1 MSVRTISELIPDQLP
16 GFVRDEAPLFETFL
30 KAYYEFSEQE
40 NEALGAMRHLED
52 NFDID
57 EASLEFVEY
66 FRREVINEIPE
77 SALADPR
84 LLVKNIRQLYKAKGS
99 QNAYKFLFRLLYDA
113 DVEFFYPGE
122 KILRASDGRWTTQT
136 TVRLQLTQGSA
147 TNLGGE
153 TIIASG
159 GARAVVEDFITTS
172 VGGVSVITARLSSV
186 SGTFSNDETFQTPD
200 SSIQGTIFA
209 TIGPINTIDIIDGGG
224 QHQAGDVVAISG
236 ADGLSARGIVAT
248 DADDSAIQFDIVS
261 GGSGYRANVIYSTTQ
276 SAGNFDNPAITGGSG
291 QGASFR
297 VVSITDT
304 QNLDINTDFIS
315 DMQNVLIGSD
325 PFSAGAIGA
334 NANPTLASSN
344 AFSQLQ
350 NALTFDTTG
359 SIGSISEIEVL
370 DPGFG
375 YSSLP
380 TVAPVD
386 YVVQDLIGDDF
397 PDDTG
402 VGGFKGSNAVIVAN
416 NMPGAITSVTITSG
430 GTGYNRNKIATIS
443 NLTTANT
450 FNASGTPNPTA
461 VSNTIGF
468 YSDTSKGIL
477 SSDSKLQDN
486 FYYQQFS
493 YVLRTPVN
501 LSVYRA
507 VIDKLLHPG
516 GTKLFAEYQIVSE
529 INLGTAVAIN
539 PDVEINLESE
549 LDVTPLATNIEVIAA
564 EIIIRSPIESGPADL
579 GAIPTVEDAYI
590 TFALSDVGNIDNV
603 EAFGTPEVVLTIEL
617 DGIASTANVSEDDQ
631 IVLGLII
638 RKEVGQEIASTAA
651 FGTAELKLSI
661 EEVGAIASTAV
672 VTSGTV
678 TGFPTEPELIT
689 FVEDVTIPTTTL
701 LGGSNPIAPLED
713 VELNASPFSSDGDIG
728 TPITS
733 DLAGSDINTVLTD
746 ALKPITV
753 SHVTP

>member
-1 MSVRTISELIPDQLP
+1 MSVRSISELIPDQLP
-16 GFVRDEAPLFETFL
+16 GFVRDEAPLFESFL

-52 NFDID
+52 NFDIED
-57 EASLEFVEY
+57 ASLDFVEY

-84 LLVKNIRQLYKAKGS
+84 ILVKNIRQLYKAKGS

-122 KILRASDGRWTTQT
+122 QILRASDGRWTTQT

-153 TIIASG
+153 TIIAAG
-159 GARAVVEDFITTS
+159 GARAVVEDFVATS
-172 VGGVSVITARLSSV
+172 VSGVSVITARLSSV

-200 SSIQGTIFA
+200 ASIQGTIFA
-209 TIGPINTIDIIDGGG
+209 TIGPIDTIEIRDGGG
-224 QHQAGDVVAISG
+224 QHQAGDTVAISG
-236 ADGLSARGIVAT
+236 ADGLAARGTVT
-248 DADDSAIQFDIVS
+248 GVSSESAITFDIVS
-261 GGSGYRANVIYSTTQ
+261 GGSGYRANVIYSTSQ
-276 SAGNFDNPAITGGSG
+276 SAGNFENPAITGGSG

-304 QNLDINTDFIS
+304 QNLDINTDLILEL
-315 DMQNVLIGSD
+315 QNVLIGSD
-325 PFSAGAIGA
+325 PFSAGLIGA
-334 NANPTLASSN
+334 NVNATLASSN

-350 NALTFDTTG
+350 NALTFDSSG
-359 SIGSISEIEVL
+359 SIGSISEIEVI

-375 YSSLP
+375 YSVLP
-380 TVAPVD
+380 TVTPVD
-386 YVVQDLIGDDF
+386 YVVQDLIGEEF

-416 NMPGAITSVTITSG
+416 NMPGAITSVSITNG
-430 GTGYNRNKIATIS
+430 GTGYNRSKIADIS
-443 NLTTANT
+443 NLDTANT
-450 FNASGTPNPTA
+450 FNATGTPNPTA

-477 SSDSKLQDN
+477 SSSSKLQDN

-529 INLGTAVAIN
+529 INLGTVIAID
-539 PDVEINLESE
+539 PDYEINLESE
-549 LDVTPLATNIEVIAA
+549 LDVTPLVTNIEVVAA
-564 EIIIRSPIESGPADL
+564 EIIIRSPVVIGPADL

-590 TFALSDVGNIDNV
+590 TFAISDVGAIASTV
-603 EAFGTPEVVLTIEL
+603 ALGTPEVVLTIEL
-617 DGIASTANVSEDDQ
+617 DGIASTATLSTDAELQ
-631 IVLGLII
+631 MFIEG
-638 RKEVGQEIASTAA
+638 VGAIASTVA
-651 FGTAELKLSI
+651 FGTAEAILTI

-672 VTSGTV
+672 VTEGTTV
-678 TGFPTEPELIT
+678 GSPTEPELIT
-689 FVEDVTIPTTTL
+689 FIEEVGAIASTTQ
-701 LGGSNPIAPLED
+701 LGGQNPIAPLAD

-728 TPITS
+728 TPISS
-733 DLAGSDINTVLTD
+733 DLAGSDINDTLND
-746 ALKPITV
+746 ALKPIVV
-753 SHVTP
+753 SNV